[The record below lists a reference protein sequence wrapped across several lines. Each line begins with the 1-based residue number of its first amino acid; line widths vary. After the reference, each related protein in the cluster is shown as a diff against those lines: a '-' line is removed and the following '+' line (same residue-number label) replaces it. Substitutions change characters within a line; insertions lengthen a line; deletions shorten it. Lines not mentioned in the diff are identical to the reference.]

1 MIKPLI
7 LLAIIF
13 HTLNLS
19 AQKTMKKD
27 SPQYPV
33 TKTEQEWKALLSPMQ
48 YSVLREKA
56 TEQAFTGEFDLNF
69 KKGAYFCAACNAK
82 LFESDT
88 KFDAHCG
95 WPSFDRAIKG
105 TVLYKKDASFG
116 MVRTEILCAQCGGHL
131 GHVFDDGPTKT
142 GQRFCVNSASLSFIP
157 EQKKH

>member
-1 MIKPLI
+1 
-7 LLAIIF
+7 
-13 HTLNLS
+13 
-19 AQKTMKKD
+19 MKKD

-95 WPSFDRAIKG
+95 WPSFDQAIKG

-142 GQRFCVNSASLSFIP
+142 
-157 EQKKH
+157 